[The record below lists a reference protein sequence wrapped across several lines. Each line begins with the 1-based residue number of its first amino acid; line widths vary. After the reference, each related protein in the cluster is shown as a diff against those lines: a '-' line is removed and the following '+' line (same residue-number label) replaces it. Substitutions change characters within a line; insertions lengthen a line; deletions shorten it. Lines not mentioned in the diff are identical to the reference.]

1 MLQILSDIQEITE
14 ESSLTLQPQ
23 ESNRESSNALDVN
36 IIRKCIYGYISIRTI
51 IDILYKNQINSSF
64 DKFHT

>member
-36 IIRKCIYGYISIRTI
+36 IIRKCIYSYISIRTI
-51 IDILYKNQINSSF
+51 IDIKNQINSSF
-64 DKFHT
+64 NEFHT